1 MNNQIIKFTL
11 LFVVSVLVQ
20 VLFLNQLQISRFIN
34 PFFYLIFIILLPTNL
49 PRYLLL
55 LLGFLMGISIDV
67 FSNTPGI
74 HASATVFVS
83 FIRPFVVNPSNA
95 EDKER
100 VVAPTLHNTSMAW
113 FLKYSAILILLH
125 HFFLFYIEVFSFSG
139 FFTTFLR
146 FILSSLATLILIVFS
161 QFILFRK

>member
-1 MNNQIIKFTL
+1 MNNQIIKFSL
-11 LFVVSVLVQ
+11 LFTVAVLTQ

-34 PFFYLIFIILLPTNL
+34 PFFYVIFIILLPTNL

-55 LLGFLMGISIDV
+55 LLGFLLGITIDV

-74 HASATVFVS
+74 HASATVFIS

-95 EDKER
+95 DDKER
-100 VVAPTLHNTSMAW
+100 IVAPTLHNTSLAW
-113 FLKYSAILILLH
+113 FLKYAAILVLLH
-125 HFFLFYIEVFSFSG
+125 HLFLFYIEVFSFSG
-139 FFTTFLR
+139 FFNTFIR
-146 FILSSLATLILIVFS
+146 FILSSAASLIIIVFS

>member
-11 LFVVSVLVQ
+11 LFAVSVLVQ
-20 VLFLNQLQISRFIN
+20 VLFLNQLQISRFVN
-34 PFFYLIFIILLPTNL
+34 PFFYLLFIILLPTNL

-74 HASATVFVS
+74 HASATVFIS

-95 EDKER
+95 DDKER
-100 VVAPTLHNTSMAW
+100 VVAPTLHNTSLVW
-113 FLKYSAILILLH
+113 FLKYAAIIVLLH
-125 HFFLFYIEVFSFSG
+125 HFFIFYIEVFTFSG
-139 FFTTFLR
+139 FFNTFLR
-146 FILSSLATLILIVFS
+146 FILSSGATLVLIVFS